1 MKYYYYWLAVVVFVI
16 DYFTKQWVEKSLTI
30 GETKHVLGDFFILTS
45 IRNKGAAFG
54 ILQEQRYLFILIT
67 LVVVGGIVW
76 YMMKN
81 RNSGK
86 ALLLGGLGLV
96 LGGAL
101 GNFLER
107 ALYGEVV
114 DFLQFTFGS
123 YVFPIFNI
131 ADTGIC
137 VGVGMILL
145 DAILTSK
152 RENGD
157 SKSNGQEEPNGQGH
171 QFIQ

>member
-1 MKYYYYWLAVVVFVI
+1 MKYYYYWLAVLVFVI
-16 DYFTKQWVEKSLTI
+16 DYVTKKWVENSLTI

-54 ILQEQRYLFILIT
+54 ILQEQRILFILIT

-76 YMMKN
+76 YMTKN
-81 RNSGK
+81 HDTGRK
-86 ALLLGGLGLV
+86 LLLGGLGLV

-137 VGVGMILL
+137 IGVGMILL

-152 RENGD
+152 NENGD
-157 SKSNGQEEPNGQGH
+157 SNEREEEPNGQSGH

>member
-1 MKYYYYWLAVVVFVI
+1 MKYYYYWLAVIVFAI
-16 DYFTKQWVEKSLTI
+16 DYVTKQWIEKSLTI
-30 GETKHVLGDFFILTS
+30 GETKHVLGDFFIITS
-45 IRNKGAAFG
+45 IRNRGAAFG

-67 LVVVGGIVW
+67 LIVLGGIIW

-81 RNSGK
+81 RDSGK
-86 ALLLGGLGLV
+86 GLLLAGLGLV

-131 ADTGIC
+131 ADSGIC
-137 VGVGMILL
+137 IGVGMILL
-145 DAILTSK
+145 DALLTSK

-157 SKSNGQEEPNGQGH
+157 SKPNGQEEPNGQGH